1 MCGIYGILQLDGTPA
16 DEALMPAMGGVVV
29 HRGPDDEGHH
39 ADGPCAIGMRRLS
52 IIDLAGGHQPLSN
65 GDGTLWLVCNGE
77 IYNFRELRRELQALG
92 HRFKTASDCEVILH
106 SYAQYGDEFVHRLN
120 GMFGFALWDAR
131 RRRLIVGRDRLGIKP
146 IYLYRDA
153 RRLAFASEAK
163 ALLALPGVSA
173 EIDAA
178 ALHSYLN
185 LGYVAAPLSIF
196 RGIAKLPPASMLIIE
211 DRDVAERR
219 YWRVPGEMNRGM
231 AEHEWVERIRGRL
244 RESVR
249 MQMVSD
255 VPIGAFLSG
264 GIDSSTVVGFMSQH
278 SDRPIRT
285 YAIGFKGTAADDYYN
300 ELPYARRVADLFHTE
315 HHEIMVQPD
324 AVALLP
330 RLLWHMDEPISD
342 TAFVTTYLVSE
353 FARRDVT
360 VILSGV
366 GGDELFGGYR
376 RYLGNHYQAYFD
388 RLPAWARRAAAA
400 VGGHLPSDRHSPLL
414 NLSRLA
420 KGFLESAGLPFEE
433 RYRAYVQV
441 FAPQEVQRLLRLDG
455 AAGSDMIE
463 AAFRHAGGDSLNRML
478 TVDAETQLPDDLL
491 MLTDKMSMAT
501 SLECRV
507 PLLDHE
513 LVELAASMPEE
524 TKIRGGRL
532 KHVMKEAVC
541 GLLPRDILERK
552 KRGFGTPMGAWLK
565 DGLAPLLRGL
575 LSESAVNARGLFHFP
590 AVRGLIASHE
600 ANHIDGTDRLLGL
613 MNLEIWARIYLDGRT
628 PQDVTEELKDTLTA
642 RSKESWV
649 SAAA

>member
-1 MCGIYGILQLDGTPA
+1 MCGIYGIFQLDRAPA
-16 DEALMPAMGGVVV
+16 DPALMPAMGRVIA

-39 ADGPCAIGMRRLS
+39 VDGPCAIGMRRLS

-77 IYNFRELRRELQALG
+77 IYNFRELRRELEALG
-92 HRFKTASDCEVILH
+92 HRFKTASDSEVILH
-106 SYAQYGDEFVHRLN
+106 SYAQYGDEFIHRLN

-131 RRRLIVGRDRLGIKP
+131 RQRLIVCRDRLGIKP

-163 ALLALPGVSA
+163 ALLTLPGVSA
-173 EIDAA
+173 EIDSA

-196 RGIAKLPPASMLIIE
+196 RGIGKLPPASMVIVE
-211 DRDVAERR
+211 GGRVEERR
-219 YWRVPGEMNRGM
+219 YWRVSAEMDRGT
-231 AEHEWVERIRGRL
+231 AEGEWVERIRARL
-244 RESVR
+244 HESVR

-264 GIDSSTVVGFMSQH
+264 GIDSSTVVGFMAAH
-278 SDRPIRT
+278 ADRPIRT
-285 YAIGFKGTAADDYYN
+285 YAIGFKGAAADNYYN
-300 ELPYARRVADLFHTE
+300 ELPHARRVADLFHTE
-315 HHEIMVQPD
+315 HHEIVVRPD
-324 AVALLP
+324 VVALLP

-342 TAFVTTYLVSE
+342 TAFITTYLVSQ

-388 RLPAWARRAAAA
+388 RLPGWVRRAASA
-400 VGGHLPSDRHSPLL
+400 VGERLPSDRHSPLL

-433 RYRAYVQV
+433 RYRSYVQV
-441 FAPQEVQRLLRLDG
+441 FAPEEVRRLLRFDG
-455 AAGSDMIE
+455 AAPPDAIA
-463 AAFRHAGGDSLNRML
+463 AAFSHADGDDPLNRML
-478 TVDAETQLPDDLL
+478 VVDAETQLPDDLL
-491 MLTDKMSMAT
+491 LLTDKMSMAT

-513 LVELAASMPEE
+513 LVELAASMPAEV
-524 TKIRGGRL
+524 KIRGGRL
-532 KHVMKEAVC
+532 KHVLKEAVTS
-541 GLLPRDILERK
+541 LLPRDILERK

-565 DGLAPLLRGL
+565 LDLAPLVRGL
-575 LSESAVNARGLFHFP
+575 LSESVINRRGLFHS
-590 AVRGLIASHE
+590 ATVQELIASHE
-600 ANHIDGTDRLLGL
+600 ANRIDGTDRLLAL
-613 MNLEIWARIYLDGRT
+613 LNLEIWSRLYVDGRA
-628 PQDVTEELKDTLTA
+628 PDDVTAELKAMLA
-642 RSKESWV
+642 
-649 SAAA
+649 